1 MRTWAD
7 PRMVDPSIEP
17 TKRRPNQCYA
27 GTPVKANR
35 SAHGIAAACTLRGWL
50 GMWSLRVAQTRAAPH
65 LARCANTFEFGFGPV
80 DSVRSLVARVA
91 PSEVLHAALE
101 SPVENP
107 PPYWQAAAEQ
117 GLQGVHLA
125 ESVGGQGFGILELA
139 VVLAEFGYG
148 AVPGPFVPSAIASA
162 LIAAHD
168 PQAKVLAEL
177 ATGAAIAAY
186 ALDSGLTATRH
197 GDVLVIRG
205 EVRAVPA
212 AAQASVLVLPVAI
225 ESRDEWVVLRNDQLE
240 IEAVKSLDPLRPI
253 AHVRANAV
261 DVSDD
266 ALLSNLT
273 MTTAHALMSTL
284 LSAEAVGVARWATD
298 TASAYAKIREQ
309 FGRPIGQFQA
319 IKHKCAEMIADT
331 ERATAA
337 VWDAARALDDAGESS
352 SDVEF
357 AAAVAATLAPAT
369 AQRCTQDCIQVHGGI
384 GFTWE
389 HDTNVY
395 YRRALMLAACF
406 GRSSEYP
413 QRVVD
418 TATTA
423 GMRPVDIDLDPSTE
437 KLRAQIRAEVAA
449 LKAMPR
455 EPRTVAI
462 AEGGWVL
469 PYLPKPWGRAA
480 SPVEQ
485 IIIAQEFTAGRVKR
499 PQIAIATWIV
509 PSIVAFG
516 TDNQKQ
522 RLLPPTFRGDIFW
535 CQLFSEPGAG
545 SDLASLATKATR
557 VDGGWRITGQKIWT
571 TGAQYSQWGALLAR
585 TDPSAP
591 KHNGIT
597 YFLLDMK
604 SEGVQVKP
612 LRELTGKEFFNTVY
626 LDDVFVPDE
635 LVLGE
640 VNRGWEVS
648 RNTLTAERVS
658 IGGSDSTFLPTLG
671 EFVDFVRD
679 YRFEGQFDQV
689 ARHRAGQLIAEGHAT
704 KLLNLRSTLLTLA
717 GGDPMAPAA
726 ISKLLSMRTGQGY
739 AEFAVSSFG
748 TDAVIGDTERLPGKW
763 GEYLLASRATTI
775 YGGTSEVQLNII
787 AERLL
792 GLPRDP

>member
-1 MRTWAD
+1 M
-7 PRMVDPSIEP
+7 SI
-17 TKRRPNQCYA
+17 A
-27 GTPVKANR
+27 ITPE
-35 SAHGIAAACTLRGWL
+35 HYE
-50 GMWSLRVAQTRAAPH
+50 
-65 LARCANTFEFGFGPV
+65 LA

-369 AQRCTQDCIQVHGGI
+369 AQRRTQDCIQVHGGI

-406 GRSSEYP
+406 GRGSEYP

>member
-1 MRTWAD
+1 MPIA
-7 PRMVDPSIEP
+7 I
-17 TKRRPNQCYA
+17 
-27 GTPVKANR
+27 TPE
-35 SAHGIAAACTLRGWL
+35 H
-50 GMWSLRVAQTRAAPH
+50 QD
-65 LARCANTFEFGFGPV
+65 LAE
-80 DSVRSLVARVA
+80 SVRALVARVA
-91 PSEVLHAALE
+91 PSEVLHAAMETPLD
-101 SPVENP
+101 NP
-107 PPYWQAAAEQ
+107 PPYWQAAVDQ
-117 GLQGVHLA
+117 GLPGVHLP
-125 ESVGGQGFGILELA
+125 ESVGGQGFGIVELA

-168 PQAKVLAEL
+168 PQATVLAEL
-177 ATGAAIAAY
+177 ASGAAIACY

-197 GDVLVIRG
+197 GAGDRAALVIRG
-205 EVRAVPA
+205 EIRVVPA

-225 ESRDEWVVLRNDQLE
+225 DGGEKWVMLRAEQLE
-240 IEAVKSLDPLRPI
+240 IEPVASLDPLRPI
-253 AHVRANAV
+253 AQVRAHAV
-261 DVSDD
+261 EVGDDVV
-266 ALLSNLT
+266 LSNLSL
-273 MTTAHALMSTL
+273 TTARALVTTL

-319 IKHKCAEMIADT
+319 IKHKCAEMVADT

-337 VWDAARALDDAGESS
+337 VWDAARALDEAGEADDAG
-352 SDVEF
+352 VEF
-357 AAAVAATLAPAT
+357 AAAVAATLAPTA

-389 HDTNVY
+389 HDAGVY

-406 GRSSEYP
+406 GRASEYP
-413 QRVVD
+413 RHVVD
-418 TATTA
+418 TATTT
-423 GMRPVDIDLDPSTE
+423 GMRTVDIDLDPDTE
-437 KLRAQIRAEVAA
+437 RLRVEIRAEVAA
-449 LKAMPR
+449 LKQMPR
-455 EPRTVAI
+455 EKRAVAI

-469 PYLPKPWGRAA
+469 PHLPTPWGRAA

-499 PQIAIATWIV
+499 PQIAIAAWIV

-516 TDNQKQ
+516 TEEQKQ
-522 RLLPPTFRGDIFW
+522 RFLPPTFRGDIFW

-571 TGAQYSQWGALLAR
+571 TAAQFSHWGALLAR

-604 SEGVQVKP
+604 CDGVVVKP
-612 LRELTGKEFFNTVY
+612 LRELTGHEFFNTVY

-658 IGGSDSTFLPTLG
+658 IGSNDTNFLATLDQ
-671 EFVDFVRD
+671 FVEFVRD
-679 YRFEGQFDQV
+679 GQFDQV
-689 ARHRAGQLIAEGHAT
+689 AQHRAGPVDRRGPRRQAAQPALHPDDVG
-704 KLLNLRSTLLTLA
+704 RS
-717 GGDPMAPAA
+717 
-726 ISKLLSMRTGQGY
+726 
-739 AEFAVSSFG
+739 
-748 TDAVIGDTERLPGKW
+748 
-763 GEYLLASRATTI
+763 
-775 YGGTSEVQLNII
+775 
-787 AERLL
+787 
-792 GLPRDP
+792 

>member
-1 MRTWAD
+1 M
-7 PRMVDPSIEP
+7 SI
-17 TKRRPNQCYA
+17 A
-27 GTPVKANR
+27 ITPE
-35 SAHGIAAACTLRGWL
+35 HYE
-50 GMWSLRVAQTRAAPH
+50 
-65 LARCANTFEFGFGPV
+65 LA

-395 YRRALMLAACF
+395 YRRALMLA
-406 GRSSEYP
+406 GRGSEYP

>member
-1 MRTWAD
+1 MPIA
-7 PRMVDPSIEP
+7 I
-17 TKRRPNQCYA
+17 
-27 GTPVKANR
+27 TPE
-35 SAHGIAAACTLRGWL
+35 H
-50 GMWSLRVAQTRAAPH
+50 QD
-65 LARCANTFEFGFGPV
+65 LA
-80 DSVRSLVARVA
+80 DSVRSLVARAA

-101 SPVENP
+101 TPVDNP

-125 ESVGGQGFGILELA
+125 ESVGGQGFGILELC

-162 LIAAHD
+162 LISADD
-168 PQAKVLAEL
+168 PDAKVLSEL
-177 ATGAAIAAY
+177 ASGAAIAAY
-186 ALDSGLTATRH
+186 AKDCCALTATRQ

-212 AAQASVLVLPVAI
+212 AGEASVLVLPVAI
-225 ESRDEWVVLRNDQLE
+225 DSAEEWVVLRAEQLE
-240 IEAVKSLDPLRPI
+240 IEPVRSVDPLRPI

-261 DVSDD
+261 EVGDD
-266 ALLSNLT
+266 AVLRNLSVA
-273 MTTAHALMSTL
+273 TAHALISTL

-298 TASAYAKIREQ
+298 TAAEYAKIREQ

-337 VWDAARALDDAGESS
+337 VWDAARAVDEARQNNWDIQGSA
-352 SDVEF
+352 VEF
-357 AAAVAATLAPAT
+357 AAAVAATLAPAA

-384 GFTWE
+384 GYTWE
-389 HDTNVY
+389 HDTNIY
-395 YRRALMLAACF
+395 YRRALMVAACF
-406 GRSSEYP
+406 GRKSDYP

-418 TATTA
+418 TATAT
-423 GMRPVDIDLDPSTE
+423 GMREVNIDLDPDTE
-437 KLRAQIRAEVAA
+437 KLRADISAEVAT

-455 EPRTVAI
+455 DERTTAV

-469 PYLPKPWGRAA
+469 PYLPRPWGRAA
-480 SPVEQ
+480 DPVEQ
-485 IIIAQEFTAGRVKR
+485 IIIAQEFSAGRVRR
-499 PQIAIATWIV
+499 PPIGIAAWIV

-516 TDNQKQ
+516 TDEQKQ
-522 RLLPPTFRGDIFW
+522 RFLPPTFRGEMIW

-545 SDLASLATKATR
+545 SDLAGLSTKATK
-557 VDGGWRITGQKIWT
+557 VDGGWRISGQKIWT
-571 TGAQYSQWGALLAR
+571 TAAQFSQWGALLAR

-597 YFLLDMK
+597 YFLLDMS
-604 SEGVQVKP
+604 SEGVDVKP
-612 LRELTGKEFFNTVY
+612 LRELTGGAMFNTVFI
-626 LDDVFVPDE
+626 DDVFVPDDC
-635 LVLGE
+635 VLGD

-658 IGGSDSTFLPTLG
+658 IGSSEAPFLANLDQLV
-671 EFVDFVRD
+671 EFIRD
-679 YRFEGQFDQV
+679 GQFDQIDQN
-689 ARHRAGQLIAEGHAT
+689 RAGQLIAEGHAAR
-704 KLLNLRSTLLTLA
+704 LLNLRSTLLTLA
-717 GGDPMAPAA
+717 GGDAMPSAA

-739 AEFAVSSFG
+739 AEFGVATFG
-748 TDAVIGDTERLPGKW
+748 SDAAIGDPDTPPGKW
-763 GEYLLASRATTI
+763 DEYLLASRATTI

>member
-1 MRTWAD
+1 MPIA
-7 PRMVDPSIEP
+7 I
-17 TKRRPNQCYA
+17 
-27 GTPVKANR
+27 TPE
-35 SAHGIAAACTLRGWL
+35 H
-50 GMWSLRVAQTRAAPH
+50 QD
-65 LARCANTFEFGFGPV
+65 LA
-80 DSVRSLVARVA
+80 DSVRSFVARVA

-101 SPVENP
+101 TPSTELVNP
-107 PPYWQAAAEQ
+107 PPYWQAASEQ

-139 VVLAEFGYG
+139 IVLAEFGHG

-168 PQAKVLAEL
+168 PDAKVLAEL
-177 ATGAAIAAY
+177 ASGAAIGAY
-186 ALDSGLTATRH
+186 ALDSGLTATRQ

-212 AAQASVLVLPVAI
+212 AAQASILVLPVAI
-225 ESRDEWVVLRNDQLE
+225 DSGEEWVVLRSDQLE
-240 IEAVKSLDPLRPI
+240 IRPVRSIDPLRPV
-253 AHVRANAV
+253 ADVCANAV
-261 DVSDD
+261 EVGDDVVLAD
-266 ALLSNLT
+266 LS
-273 MTTAHALMSTL
+273 MTKAHALMTTL
-284 LSAEAVGVARWATD
+284 LSAEAVGVARWATE

-337 VWDAARALDDAGESS
+337 VWDAARALDETGE
-352 SDVEF
+352 DTHVAF
-357 AAAVAATLAPAT
+357 AAAVAATLAPAA

-395 YRRALMLAACF
+395 YRRALLLAACF
-406 GRSSEYP
+406 GRASEYP

-418 TATTA
+418 TATTT
-423 GMRPVDIDLDPSTE
+423 GMRAVDIDLDPDTE
-437 KLRAQIRAEVAA
+437 KLRAEIRAEVAA
-449 LKAMPR
+449 FKEMDR
-455 EPRTVAI
+455 EARKVAI
-462 AEGGWVL
+462 AEAGWVL
-469 PYLPKPWGRAA
+469 PYLPKPWGRAS

-485 IIIAQEFTAGRVKR
+485 VIIAQEFTAGRVKR
-499 PQIAIATWIV
+499 PQVGIAAWII

-516 TDNQKQ
+516 TEEQQQ
-522 RLLPPTFRGDIFW
+522 RFLPPTFRGEMVW

-545 SDLASLATKATR
+545 SDLAGLSTKATK

-571 TGAQYSQWGALLAR
+571 TAAQFSQWGALLAR
-585 TDPSAP
+585 SDPNAP
-591 KHNGIT
+591 KHQGIT

-604 SEGVQVKP
+604 SEGVTVKP
-612 LRELTGKEFFNTVY
+612 LRELTGQEFFNTVY
-626 LDDVFVPDE
+626 IDDVFVPDE
-635 LVLGE
+635 YVLGE

-658 IGGSDSTFLPTLG
+658 IGGSDLNFLASLPQ
-671 EFVDFVRD
+671 FVEFVRD
-679 YRFEGQFDQV
+679 GHFDQV
-689 ARHRAGQLIAEGHAT
+689 ARHRAGQLIAEGHAA
-704 KLLNLRSTLLTLA
+704 KVLNLRSTLLTLA
-717 GGDPMAPAA
+717 GGDAMPSAA

-748 TDAVIGDTERLPGKW
+748 TDAVIADPNTPQGKW
-763 GEYLLASRATTI
+763 GEFLLSSRATTI

>member
-1 MRTWAD
+1 M
-7 PRMVDPSIEP
+7 SI
-17 TKRRPNQCYA
+17 A
-27 GTPVKANR
+27 ITPE
-35 SAHGIAAACTLRGWL
+35 HYE
-50 GMWSLRVAQTRAAPH
+50 
-65 LARCANTFEFGFGPV
+65 LA

-319 IKHKCAEMIADT
+319 IKRKCAEMIADT

-406 GRSSEYP
+406 GRGSEYP

>member
-1 MRTWAD
+1 MPIAITPEHND
-7 PRMVDPSIEP
+7 L
-17 TKRRPNQCYA
+17 A
-27 GTPVKANR
+27 G
-35 SAHGIAAACTLRGWL
+35 
-50 GMWSLRVAQTRAAPH
+50 
-65 LARCANTFEFGFGPV
+65 
-80 DSVRSLVARVA
+80 SVRSLVARMA
-91 PSEVLHAALE
+91 PSEVLHEALE
-101 SPVENP
+101 TPIPNP
-107 PPYWQAAAEQ
+107 PPYWKAAAEQ

-139 VVLAEFGYG
+139 IVIAEFGYG

-168 PQAKVLAEL
+168 PDAKLLNDLAS
-177 ATGAAIAAY
+177 GNVIAAY
-186 ALDSGLTATRH
+186 AIDSGLTATRQ
-197 GDVLVIRG
+197 GDDLVIRG

-212 AAQASVLVLPVAI
+212 ATQASVLVLPVAI
-225 ESRDEWVVLRNDQLE
+225 DSGEEWVVLDADQLE
-240 IEAVKSLDPLRPI
+240 IEPVKSVDPLRPL

-261 DVSDD
+261 EVGDD
-266 ALLSNLT
+266 RVLSNLSRT
-273 MTTAHALMSTL
+273 LARALMSTL
-284 LSAEAVGVARWATD
+284 LAAESIGVARWATD
-298 TASAYAKIREQ
+298 TAAAYAKIREQ

-337 VWDAARALDDAGESS
+337 VWDAARAIDESRE
-352 SDVEF
+352 SDTESGSEDSAFEF
-357 AAAVAATLAPAT
+357 AAAVAATLAPVA

-389 HDTNVY
+389 HDAGVY
-395 YRRALMLAACF
+395 YRRALVLAACF
-406 GRSSEYP
+406 GRHADYP
-413 QRVVD
+413 QQVVD
-418 TATTA
+418 VATST
-423 GMRPVDIDLDPSTE
+423 GLRSLNIDLDPDTE
-437 KLRAQIRAEVAA
+437 KLRDGIREEVAR
-449 LKAMPR
+449 LKAIPR
-455 EPRTVAI
+455 DDRNAAI
-462 AEGGWVL
+462 AEGGWVQPHL
-469 PYLPKPWGRAA
+469 PLPWGRAA
-480 SPVEQ
+480 GPVEQ
-485 IIIAQEFTAGRVKR
+485 IIIAQEFNSGRVRR
-499 PQIAIATWIV
+499 PAMGIAAWII

-516 TDNQKQ
+516 TDEQKE
-522 RLLPPTFRGDIFW
+522 RFLPPTFRGEVIW

-545 SDLASLATKATR
+545 SDLASLTTKATK

-571 TGAQYSQWGALLAR
+571 TGAQVAEWGALLAR

-604 SEGVQVKP
+604 SDGIEVKP
-612 LRELTGKEFFNTVY
+612 LRELTGNAMFNTVF
-626 LDDVFVPDE
+626 LDDVFVPDD

-658 IGGSDSTFLPTLG
+658 IGSSEPPYLANLEGFV
-671 EFVDFVRD
+671 EFIRD
-679 YRFEGQFDQV
+679 GHFDQIGQN
-689 ARHRAGQLIAEGHAT
+689 HAGRLIAEGHAA
-704 KLLNLRSTLLTLA
+704 KVLNMRSTLLTLA
-717 GGDPMAPAA
+717 GGDPMPAAA

-748 TDAVIGDTERLPGKW
+748 TDGAIGDSDQLQGKW
-763 GEYLLASRATTI
+763 AEYLLASRATTI

>member
-1 MRTWAD
+1 M
-7 PRMVDPSIEP
+7 SI
-17 TKRRPNQCYA
+17 A
-27 GTPVKANR
+27 ITPE
-35 SAHGIAAACTLRGWL
+35 HYE
-50 GMWSLRVAQTRAAPH
+50 
-65 LARCANTFEFGFGPV
+65 LA

-406 GRSSEYP
+406 GRGSEYP

-792 GLPRDP
+792 GLPRDPYPREQLQLA

>member
-1 MRTWAD
+1 M
-7 PRMVDPSIEP
+7 SI
-17 TKRRPNQCYA
+17 A
-27 GTPVKANR
+27 ITPE
-35 SAHGIAAACTLRGWL
+35 HYE
-50 GMWSLRVAQTRAAPH
+50 
-65 LARCANTFEFGFGPV
+65 LA

-406 GRSSEYP
+406 GRGSEYP

-679 YRFEGQFDQV
+679 YRFEGQFEQV

>member
-1 MRTWAD
+1 M
-7 PRMVDPSIEP
+7 SI
-17 TKRRPNQCYA
+17 A
-27 GTPVKANR
+27 ITPE
-35 SAHGIAAACTLRGWL
+35 HYE
-50 GMWSLRVAQTRAAPH
+50 
-65 LARCANTFEFGFGPV
+65 LA

-107 PPYWQAAAEQ
+107 PPYWQAAAKQ

-406 GRSSEYP
+406 GRGSEYP

>member
-1 MRTWAD
+1 MPIA
-7 PRMVDPSIEP
+7 I
-17 TKRRPNQCYA
+17 
-27 GTPVKANR
+27 TPE
-35 SAHGIAAACTLRGWL
+35 H
-50 GMWSLRVAQTRAAPH
+50 QD
-65 LARCANTFEFGFGPV
+65 LA

-101 SPVENP
+101 TPINNP

-168 PQAKVLAEL
+168 PDAKVLADL
-177 ATGAAIAAY
+177 ASGAAIAAY
-186 ALDSGLTATRH
+186 AKDSCALTATRQ
-197 GDVLVIRG
+197 GDALVIRG

-212 AAQASVLVLPVAI
+212 AGEASVLVLPVAI
-225 ESRDEWVVLRNDQLE
+225 DSGEEWVVLRADQLE
-240 IEAVKSLDPLRPI
+240 IEPVRSVDPLRPI

-261 DVSDD
+261 EVGDD
-266 ALLSNLT
+266 AVLRNLSVVA
-273 MTTAHALMSTL
+273 AHALISTL
-284 LSAEAVGVARWATD
+284 LSAEAIGVARWATD
-298 TASAYAKIREQ
+298 TAAQYAKIREQ

-319 IKHKCAEMIADT
+319 VKHKCAEMIADT

-337 VWDAARALDDAGESS
+337 VWDAARAIEESRENS
-352 SDVEF
+352 WDIKGSAVEF
-357 AAAVAATLAPAT
+357 AAAVAATLAPAA

-384 GFTWE
+384 GYTWE

-395 YRRALMLAACF
+395 YRRALILAASF
-406 GRSSEYP
+406 GRKSDYP

-418 TATTA
+418 TATST
-423 GMRPVDIDLDPSTE
+423 GMREINIDLDPDTE
-437 KLRAQIRAEVAA
+437 KLRADIRAEVDA

-455 EPRTVAI
+455 EDRTTAI

-480 SPVEQ
+480 NPVEQ
-485 IIIAQEFTAGRVKR
+485 IIIAQEFTAGRVRR
-499 PQIAIATWIV
+499 PTVGIAAWIV

-516 TDNQKQ
+516 TDEQKQ
-522 RLLPPTFRGDIFW
+522 RFLPPTFRGEMIW

-545 SDLASLATKATR
+545 SDLAGLSTKATK
-557 VDGGWRITGQKIWT
+557 VDGGWRISGQKIWT
-571 TGAQYSQWGALLAR
+571 TAAQFSQWGALLAR

-604 SEGVQVKP
+604 SEGVTVKP
-612 LRELTGKEFFNTVY
+612 LRELTGNAMFNTVY
-626 LDDVFVPDE
+626 IDDVFVPDAY
-635 LVLGE
+635 VLGD
-640 VNRGWEVS
+640 VNRGWGVS

-658 IGGSDSTFLPTLG
+658 IGSSDANFLATLP
-671 EFVDFVRD
+671 EFVEFVRD
-679 YRFEGQFDQV
+679 GQFDQV
-689 ARHRAGQLIAEGHAT
+689 AQHRAGQLIAEGHAA
-704 KLLNLRSTLLTLA
+704 KVLNLRSRLLTLA
-717 GGDPMAPAA
+717 GGDAMPSAA

-739 AEFAVSSFG
+739 AEFAASSLG
-748 TDAVIGDTERLPGKW
+748 TDAAIGDPDQLAGKW